1 MKQLLAWTI
10 RTTLR
15 PTLSPKTPLKLQ
27 RFCSD
32 AASTIVLGPRGY
44 KTKKQTIAQVTTVHI
59 QPKTTQSGR
68 GILYLHGGGYVV
80 GSSKSHT
87 KLAAQIGHVAQAQV
101 WLPEYRL
108 APEHPS
114 PAAIEDVVAIYK
126 ALLAQGQNPKK
137 LVIAGDSAGGG
148 LSLSTAIAIRD
159 AGLPLPAALVLLSP
173 WVDLSLSGSTI
184 KTHAAQDAMLSEEWL
199 AWCAK
204 NYCGQKSATD
214 ATCSPLYADLTGLP
228 SVLIHVGTEEV
239 LLDDAKRLAGQTEK
253 YGIPTNLKVY
263 DRVGHVFQFHA
274 GILNESNDSI
284 ERIGQFIDKHTQSI

>member
-15 PTLSPKTPLKLQ
+15 PALSPKTPLRLQ

-32 AASTIVLGPRGY
+32 AASAIVLGPRGY
-44 KTKKQTIAQVTTVHI
+44 KTKKQTIAQVPTVHI

-87 KLAAQIGHVAQAQV
+87 KLAAQIGHTAQAQV

-114 PAAIEDVVAIYK
+114 PAALEDVIGVYK
-126 ALLAQGQNPKK
+126 ALLAQGQDPKK
-137 LVIAGDSAGGG
+137 LMIAGDSAGGG
-148 LSLSTAIAIRD
+148 LSLSTAIALRD

-173 WVDLSLSGSTI
+173 WVDLSLSGSTM
-184 KTHAAQDAMLSEEWL
+184 KTHATQDAMLSKDWL
-199 AWCAK
+199 AWCAN
-204 NYCGQKSATD
+204 NYCGQKSVTD
-214 ATCSPLYADLTGLP
+214 PTCSPLYADLTGLP
-228 SVLIHVGTEEV
+228 PILIHVGTEEV
-239 LLDDAKRLAGQTEK
+239 LLDDAKRLAEQAKK
-253 YGIPTNLKVY
+253 YDISTSLRVY
-263 DRVGHVFQFHA
+263 DKVGHVFQFHA
-274 GILNESNDSI
+274 GILKESDDSI
-284 ERIGQFIDKHTQSI
+284 ERIGQFIDKHMQSI

>member
-15 PTLSPKTPLKLQ
+15 PALSPKTPIKLQ

-32 AASTIVLGPRGY
+32 AASAIVLGPRGY
-44 KTKKQTIAQVTTVHI
+44 KTKKQTIAQVPTVHI
-59 QPKTTQSGR
+59 QPKTTQSGL

-87 KLAAQIGHVAQAQV
+87 KLAAQIGHSAQAQV

-114 PAAIEDVVAIYK
+114 PAAIEDVVAVYK
-126 ALLAQGQNPKK
+126 ALLAQGQDPKK

-159 AGLPLPAALVLLSP
+159 AGLPLPAVLVLLSP
-173 WVDLSLSGSTI
+173 WVDLSLSGSTM
-184 KTHAAQDAMLSEEWL
+184 KTHAAQDAMLSEDWL

-204 NYCGQKSATD
+204 NYCGHKSTTD
-214 ATCSPLYADLTGLP
+214 PTCSPLYADLTGLP
-228 SVLIHVGTEEV
+228 PILIHVGTEEV
-239 LLDDAKRLAGQTEK
+239 LLDDAKRLAKQTEK

>member
-15 PTLSPKTPLKLQ
+15 PALSPRTPLKLQ

-32 AASTIVLGPRGY
+32 AASAIVLGPRDY
-44 KTKKQTIAQVTTVHI
+44 RTKKQTIAQVPIVHI
-59 QPKTTQSGR
+59 QPKMTQSEL

-87 KLAAQIGHVAQAQV
+87 KLAAQIGHAAQAQV
-101 WLPEYRL
+101 WLPEYKL
-108 APEHPS
+108 APEHTS
-114 PAAIEDVVAIYK
+114 PAAIEDVIAVYK
-126 ALLAQGQNPKK
+126 VLLAQGQDPKK

-148 LSLSTAIAIRD
+148 LSLSAAIAIRD

-173 WVDLSLSGSTI
+173 WVDLSLSGSTM
-184 KTHAAQDAMLSEEWL
+184 KTHAAQDAMLSEDWL
-199 AWCAK
+199 TWCAK

-214 ATCSPLYADLTGLP
+214 PTCSPLYADLTGLP
-228 SVLIHVGTEEV
+228 PILIHVGSEEV
-239 LLDDAKRLAGQTEK
+239 LLDDAKRLAKQTEK
-253 YGIPTNLKVY
+253 YGIPTNFKVY

-274 GILNESNDSI
+274 GILKESNDSI
-284 ERIGQFIDKHTQSI
+284 QNIGRFIYKYTESL

>member
-15 PTLSPKTPLKLQ
+15 PALSPKRPLKLQ

-32 AASTIVLGPRGY
+32 AASAIVLGPRGY
-44 KTKKQTIAQVTTVHI
+44 KTKKQTIAQVPTVHI
-59 QPKTTQSGR
+59 QPKTTQSGLS
-68 GILYLHGGGYVV
+68 ILYLHGGGYVV

-87 KLAAQIGHVAQAQV
+87 KLAAQIGHAAQAQV
-101 WLPEYRL
+101 WLPEYRR
-108 APEHPS
+108 APEHTN
-114 PAAIEDVVAIYK
+114 PAAIEDVVAVYK
-126 ALLAQGQNPKK
+126 ALLTQGQDPKK

-148 LSLSTAIAIRD
+148 LSLSAAIAIRNSE
-159 AGLPLPAALVLLSP
+159 LPLPAALVLLSP
-173 WVDLSLSGSTI
+173 WVDLSLSGSTM
-184 KTHAAQDAMLSEEWL
+184 KTHAAQDAMLSENWL

-214 ATCSPLYADLTGLP
+214 PTCSPLYADLTGLP
-228 SVLIHVGTEEV
+228 PVLIHVGTDEV
-239 LLDDAKRLAGQTEK
+239 LLDDAKRLAKQIEK

-274 GILNESNDSI
+274 GILHESNDSI

>member
-15 PTLSPKTPLKLQ
+15 PALSPKTPLKLQ

-32 AASTIVLGPRGY
+32 AASAIVLGPRGY
-44 KTKKQTIAQVTTVHI
+44 QTKKQIIAQVPTLHI
-59 QPKTTQSGR
+59 RPKTIKSGL

-80 GSSKSHT
+80 GSSKSHA

-114 PAAIEDVVAIYK
+114 PAAIEDSIAVYK
-126 ALLAQGQNPKK
+126 TLLAYGQDPKK

-148 LSLSTAIAIRD
+148 LSLSTVIALRD

-173 WVDLSLSGSTI
+173 WVDLSLSGNTI
-184 KTHAAQDAMLSEEWL
+184 KTHAAQDAMLSEDWL

-204 NYCGQKSATD
+204 NYCGQKSAID
-214 ATCSPLYADLTGLP
+214 PACSPLYADLTGLP
-228 SVLIHVGTEEV
+228 PVLIHVGTEEV
-239 LLDDAKRLAGQTEK
+239 LLDDAKRLAEQTEK
-253 YGIPTNLKVY
+253 YGIPKNLKLY
-263 DRVGHVFQFHA
+263 DQVGHVFQFHA
-274 GILNESNDSI
+274 GILKESNDSI
-284 ERIGQFIDKHTQSI
+284 ERIGQFIDKHTESI

>member
-15 PTLSPKTPLKLQ
+15 PALSPKTPLKLQ

-44 KTKKQTIAQVTTVHI
+44 KTKKQTIAQVPTVHI
-59 QPKTTQSGR
+59 QPKMTQSGL

-80 GSSKSHT
+80 GSSKSHA
-87 KLAAQIGHVAQAQV
+87 KLAAQIGHAAQAQV

-108 APEHPS
+108 APEHTS
-114 PAAIEDVVAIYK
+114 PAAIEDVIAVYK
-126 ALLAQGQNPKK
+126 ALLAQGQDPKK

-148 LSLSTAIAIRD
+148 LSLSTAIAIRN

-173 WVDLSLSGSTI
+173 WVDLSLSGNSM
-184 KTHAAQDAMLSEEWL
+184 KTHAAQDAMLSEDWL
-199 AWCAK
+199 VWCAK

-214 ATCSPLYADLTGLP
+214 PICSPLYADLTGLP
-228 SVLIHVGTEEV
+228 PILIHVGSEEV
-239 LLDDAKRLAGQTEK
+239 LLDDAKRLAKQTEK
-253 YGIPTNLKVY
+253 DGIPTNFKVY

-274 GILNESNDSI
+274 GILKESNDSI
-284 ERIGQFIDKHTQSI
+284 ERIGQFINKHTQSI

>member
-10 RTTLR
+10 RATLR
-15 PTLSPKTPLKLQ
+15 PALSPKTPIKLQ

-32 AASTIVLGPRGY
+32 AVSAIVLGPHGY
-44 KTKKQTIAQVTTVHI
+44 KTKKQIIAQVPTVHI

-87 KLAAQIGHVAQAQV
+87 KLAAQIGHAAQAQI

-108 APEHPS
+108 APEHTS
-114 PAAIEDVVAIYK
+114 PAAIEDAVAVYK
-126 ALLAQGQNPKK
+126 ALLAQGQDPKK
-137 LVIAGDSAGGG
+137 LVITGDSAGGG
-148 LSLSTAIAIRD
+148 LSLSAAIAIRN

-184 KTHAAQDAMLSEEWL
+184 KTHAAQDAMLSEDWL

-214 ATCSPLYADLTGLP
+214 PTCSPLYADLTGLP
-228 SVLIHVGTEEV
+228 PILIHVGTEEV
-239 LLDDAKRLAGQTEK
+239 LLDDAKRLAEQAKK
-253 YGIPTNLKVY
+253 YDISTNLRVY
-263 DRVGHVFQFHA
+263 DKVGHVFQFHA
-274 GILNESNDSI
+274 GILKESDDSI
-284 ERIGQFIDKHTQSI
+284 ERIGQFIDKHMQSI

>member
-15 PTLSPKTPLKLQ
+15 PALSPRTPLKLQ

-32 AASTIVLGPRGY
+32 AASAIVLGPRGY
-44 KTKKQTIAQVTTVHI
+44 KTKKQTIAQVPIVHI
-59 QPKTTQSGR
+59 QSKTTQSEL

-87 KLAAQIGHVAQAQV
+87 KLAAQIGHAAQAQV

-108 APEHPS
+108 APEHTS
-114 PAAIEDVVAIYK
+114 PAATEDVIAVYK
-126 ALLAQGQNPKK
+126 ALLSQGQDPKK

-148 LSLSTAIAIRD
+148 LSLSTAMAIRD
-159 AGLPLPAALVLLSP
+159 SGLPLPAALVLLSP
-173 WVDLSLSGSTI
+173 WVDLSLSGSSI
-184 KTHAAQDAMLSEEWL
+184 KTHAAQDAMLSEDWL

-204 NYCGQKSATD
+204 NYCGQKSFTD
-214 ATCSPLYADLTGLP
+214 PTCSPFYADLTGLP
-228 SVLIHVGTEEV
+228 PVLIHVGTEEV
-239 LLDDAKRLAGQTEK
+239 LLDDAKRLAEQTEK

-274 GILNESNDSI
+274 GILKESDDSI
-284 ERIGQFIDKHTQSI
+284 ERIGQFINKHTQSI

>member
-15 PTLSPKTPLKLQ
+15 PALSPKTPLKLQ

-32 AASTIVLGPRGY
+32 AASAIVLGPRGY
-44 KTKKQTIAQVTTVHI
+44 KTKKQTIAQVPTVHI
-59 QPKTTQSGR
+59 QPKTTQSGL

-87 KLAAQIGHVAQAQV
+87 KLAAQIGHAAQAQV

-114 PAAIEDVVAIYK
+114 PAAIEDAVAVYK
-126 ALLAQGQNPKK
+126 ALLAQGQDPKK

-173 WVDLSLSGSTI
+173 WVDLSLSGNTM
-184 KTHAAQDAMLSEEWL
+184 KAQDAMLSENWL

-228 SVLIHVGTEEV
+228 PVLIHVGTEEV

-253 YGIPTNLKVY
+253 YGIPTNLRVY

-284 ERIGQFIDKHTQSI
+284 ERIRQFIDKHTQSI

>member
-15 PTLSPKTPLKLQ
+15 PALSPKTPLKLQ
-27 RFCSD
+27 RFCSG
-32 AASTIVLGPRGY
+32 AASAIVLGPRGY
-44 KTKKQTIAQVTTVHI
+44 KTKKQTIAQVPTVHI
-59 QPKTTQSGR
+59 QPKTTKSGI

-80 GSSKSHT
+80 GSSKSHN
-87 KLAAQIGHVAQAQV
+87 KLAAQIGHAAQAQV

-114 PAAIEDVVAIYK
+114 PAAIEDAIAVYK
-126 ALLAQGQNPKK
+126 ALLAQGQDPKK
-137 LVIAGDSAGGG
+137 LVFVGDSAGGG

-173 WVDLSLSGSTI
+173 WVDLSLSGSTM
-184 KTHAAQDAMLSEEWL
+184 KTRTAQDAMLSENWL

-204 NYCGQKSATD
+204 NYCGQKSVTD
-214 ATCSPLYADLTGLP
+214 STCSPLYADLTGLP
-228 SVLIHVGTEEV
+228 PVLIHVGTEEV
-239 LLDDAKRLAGQTEK
+239 LLDDAKRLAEQAEK
-253 YGIPTNLKVY
+253 YGIPTNFRIY
-263 DRVGHVFQFHA
+263 DQVGHVFQFHA
-274 GILNESNDSI
+274 GILKESNDSI

>member
-15 PTLSPKTPLKLQ
+15 PALSPKIPVKLQ

-32 AASTIVLGPRGY
+32 AASAIVRGPRGY
-44 KTKKQTIAQVTTVHI
+44 KTQKQSIAQVPTLHI
-59 QPKTTQSGR
+59 LPKSTKNGL

-80 GSSKSHT
+80 GSSKSHS
-87 KLAAQIGHVAQAQV
+87 KLAAQIGHAAQAQV

-114 PAAIEDVVAIYK
+114 PAALEDVISVYK

-159 AGLPLPAALVLLSP
+159 SGLPLPAALVLLSP
-173 WVDLSLSGSTI
+173 WIDLSLSGKTM
-184 KTHAAQDAMLSEEWL
+184 KTHATQDAMLSESWL
-199 AWCAK
+199 SWCAK
-204 NYCGQKSATD
+204 NYCGQKPATD
-214 ATCSPLYADLTGLP
+214 PSCSPLYADLTGLP
-228 SVLIHVGTEEV
+228 PVLIHVGTEEV
-239 LLDDAKRLAGQTEK
+239 LLDDAKRLAEQTGK
-253 YGIPTNLKVY
+253 YGIPMSFKVY
-263 DRVGHVFQFHA
+263 DQVGHVFQFHA
-274 GILNESNDSI
+274 GILKESDDSI
-284 ERIGQFIDKHTQSI
+284 EHIGQFIHKYAQSI

>member
-1 MKQLLAWTI
+1 M
-10 RTTLR
+10 
-15 PTLSPKTPLKLQ
+15 
-27 RFCSD
+27 
-32 AASTIVLGPRGY
+32 
-44 KTKKQTIAQVTTVHI
+44 
-59 QPKTTQSGR
+59 
-68 GILYLHGGGYVV
+68 YLHGGGYVV

-87 KLAAQIGHVAQAQV
+87 KLAAQIGHAAQAQV

-108 APEHPS
+108 APEHTS
-114 PAAIEDVVAIYK
+114 PAAIEDAVAVYK
-126 ALLAQGQNPKK
+126 ALLTQGQDPKK
-137 LVIAGDSAGGG
+137 LIIAGDSAGGG
-148 LSLSTAIAIRD
+148 LSLSTAIAIRN

-184 KTHAAQDAMLSEEWL
+184 KTHAAQDAMLSEDWL

-228 SVLIHVGTEEV
+228 PVLIHVGTEEV
-239 LLDDAKRLAGQTEK
+239 LLNDAKRLAEQTEK
-253 YGIPTNLKVY
+253 YGIPTILKVY

>member
-15 PTLSPKTPLKLQ
+15 PALSPKTPLKLQ

-32 AASTIVLGPRGY
+32 AASAIVLGPRGY
-44 KTKKQTIAQVTTVHI
+44 KTKKQTIAQVPTVHI
-59 QPKTTQSGR
+59 QPKTTQSGLS
-68 GILYLHGGGYVV
+68 ILYLHGGGYVV

-87 KLAAQIGHVAQAQV
+87 KLAAQIGHAAQAQV

-108 APEHPS
+108 APEHTS
-114 PAAIEDVVAIYK
+114 PAAIEDVITVYK
-126 ALLAQGQNPKK
+126 ALLAQGQDPKK

-159 AGLPLPAALVLLSP
+159 AGLPLPASLVLLSP
-173 WVDLSLSGSTI
+173 WVDLSLSGSTM
-184 KTHAAQDAMLSEEWL
+184 KTHAAQDAMLSENWL

-204 NYCGQKSATD
+204 NYCGQKSGTD
-214 ATCSPLYADLTGLP
+214 PTCSPLYADLTGLP
-228 SVLIHVGTEEV
+228 PILIHVGTEEV
-239 LLDDAKRLAGQTEK
+239 LLDDAKRLAEQTEK

>member
-15 PTLSPKTPLKLQ
+15 PALSPKTPVKLQ

-32 AASTIVLGPRGY
+32 AASAIVLGPRGY
-44 KTKKQTIAQVTTVHI
+44 KTKKQMIAQVPTFHI
-59 QPKTTQSGR
+59 QPKMTQSGL

-87 KLAAQIGHVAQAQV
+87 KLAAQIGHSAQARV

-108 APEHPS
+108 APEHSS
-114 PAAIEDVVAIYK
+114 PAAVEDVVAVYK
-126 ALLAQGQNPKK
+126 ALIAQGQDPKK

-148 LSLSTAIAIRD
+148 LTLSTAIALRD

-173 WVDLSLSGSTI
+173 WVDLSLSGSSM
-184 KTHAAQDAMLSEEWL
+184 KTQATQDAMLSPKWL

-214 ATCSPLYADLTGLP
+214 PTCSPLYADLAGLP
-228 SVLIHVGTEEV
+228 PILIHVGTEEV
-239 LLDDAKRLAGQTEK
+239 LLDDAKRLAEQAQK
-253 YGIPTNLKVY
+253 YDISTNFKIY
-263 DRVGHVFQFHA
+263 DQVGHVFQFHA
-274 GILNESNDSI
+274 GILKESDDSI
-284 ERIGQFIDKHTQSI
+284 ECIGQFIDKHTQSI

>member
-15 PTLSPKTPLKLQ
+15 PALSPKTPLKLQ

-32 AASTIVLGPRGY
+32 AASAIVLGPRGY
-44 KTKKQTIAQVTTVHI
+44 KTKKQTIAQVPTVHI

-87 KLAAQIGHVAQAQV
+87 KLAAQIGHAAQAQV

-108 APEHPS
+108 APEHTS
-114 PAAIEDVVAIYK
+114 PAAIEDAVAVYK
-126 ALLAQGQNPKK
+126 ALLTQGQDPKK
-137 LVIAGDSAGGG
+137 LIIAGDSAGGG
-148 LSLSTAIAIRD
+148 LSLSTAIAIRN

-184 KTHAAQDAMLSEEWL
+184 KTHAAQDAMLSEDWL

-228 SVLIHVGTEEV
+228 PVLIHVGTEEV
-239 LLDDAKRLAGQTEK
+239 LLNDAKRLAEQTEK
-253 YGIPTNLKVY
+253 YGIPTILKVY
-263 DRVGHVFQFHA
+263 DRVGHVFQ
-274 GILNESNDSI
+274 
-284 ERIGQFIDKHTQSI
+284 

>member
-15 PTLSPKTPLKLQ
+15 PALSPKIPVKLQ

-32 AASTIVLGPRGY
+32 AASAIVRGPRGY
-44 KTKKQTIAQVTTVHI
+44 KTQKQSIAQVPTLHI
-59 QPKTTQSGR
+59 LPKSTKNGL

-80 GSSKSHT
+80 GSSKSHS

-108 APEHPS
+108 APEHAS
-114 PAAIEDVVAIYK
+114 PAAIEDVIAVYK
-126 ALLAQGQNPKK
+126 ALLAQGQDPKK

-173 WVDLSLSGSTI
+173 WVDLSLSGETM
-184 KTHAAQDAMLSEEWL
+184 KTHAAQDAMLSEDWL
-199 AWCAK
+199 SWCAK
-204 NYCGQKSATD
+204 NYCGQKPATD
-214 ATCSPLYADLTGLP
+214 PSCSPLYADLTGLSP
-228 SVLIHVGTEEV
+228 VLIHVGTEEV
-239 LLDDAKRLAGQTEK
+239 LLDDAKRLAEQIGK
-253 YGIPTNLKVY
+253 YGIPMSFKVY
-263 DRVGHVFQFHA
+263 DQVGHVFQFHA
-274 GILNESNDSI
+274 GILKESDDSI
-284 ERIGQFIDKHTQSI
+284 EHIGQFIHKYVQSI